1 MSRQPLDQLIASLKK
16 GNRAAFKTIFE
27 LYEKR
32 LYYFIHSITKSDYA
46 SEEILQEVFIKIWTK
61 KETINVKH
69 SFDAFIFTITRNAT
83 YNYLRSIANQE
94 SLKQEYWK
102 NISSLNEETENTLL
116 LAEYEDLVND
126 ILENIPTQ
134 KRSIFIL
141 SKQQGK
147 SNEEIADLL
156 GITQKT
162 VKNHLWKTLQ
172 TIRAELKPHMVDTIY
187 FSLVGLFIIS

>member
-1 MSRQPLDQLIASLKK
+1 MSGQPLDQLIASLKK
-16 GNRAAFKTIFE
+16 GNKVAFKTIFE

-46 SEEILQEVFIKIWTK
+46 SEEILQEVFIKIWLK
-61 KETINVKH
+61 KESLDVRH
-69 SFDAFIFTITRNAT
+69 SFDAFLFTIAKNST
-83 YNYLRSIANQE
+83 YNYLRSIASQE
-94 SLKQEYWK
+94 SLKKEYYK
-102 NISSLNEETENTLL
+102 NINSLNEETENSIL

-172 TIRAELKPHMVDTIY
+172 IIRTELKPHMADTIY
-187 FSLVGLFIIS
+187 FFLISLLITA

>member
-1 MSRQPLDQLIASLKK
+1 MAGQPLDQLIASLIK
-16 GNRAAFKTIFE
+16 GNRTAFKTIFD

-32 LYYFIHSITKSDYA
+32 LYHYIHSITKSDYA

-61 KETINVKH
+61 KETIDVRY
-69 SFDAFIFTITRNAT
+69 SFDAFLFTIAKNSA
-83 YNYLRSIANQE
+83 YNYLRSIASQE
-94 SLKQEYWK
+94 SLKKEYWK
-102 NISSLNEETENTLL
+102 NISSLNEETENSIL

-147 SNEEIADLL
+147 SNEEIAELL

-172 TIRAELKPHMVDTIY
+172 IIRAELKPYLADTIC
-187 FSLVGLFIIS
+187 FFTTILLFTS

>member
-1 MSRQPLDQLIASLKK
+1 MSGQPLSQLLASLIK
-16 GNRAAFKTIFE
+16 GNRAAFKAVFE

-46 SEEILQEVFIKIWTK
+46 TEEILQEVFIKIWTK
-61 KETINVKH
+61 KETIDLEY
-69 SFDAFIFTITRNAT
+69 SFDAFLFTIAKNST

-94 SLKQEYWK
+94 SLKKEYWK
-102 NISSLNEETENTLL
+102 NISFLNEETENTILL
-116 LAEYEDLVND
+116 GEYEDIVND
-126 ILENIPTQ
+126 ILQQIPTQ
-134 KRSIFIL
+134 KRSIFVL

-147 SNEEIADLL
+147 SNEEIANLL

-172 TIRAELKPHMVDTIY
+172 IIRTGLKPYMADSLY
-187 FSLVGLFIIS
+187 FFLISLLLFV

>member
-1 MSRQPLDQLIASLKK
+1 MSGKPLDQLIASLIK
-16 GNRAAFKTIFE
+16 GNRSAFKTIFE

-32 LYYFIHSITKSDYA
+32 LYYFLYSITKSDYA

-61 KETINVKH
+61 KETIDVSQ
-69 SFDAFIFTITRNAT
+69 SFDAFIFTIARNSA
-83 YNYLRSIANQE
+83 YNYLRSIACQE
-94 SLKQEYWK
+94 SLKKEYYK
-102 NISSLNEETENTLL
+102 NISSVNEETENSIL

-147 SNEEIADLL
+147 SNEEIANLL

-172 TIRAELKPHMVDTIY
+172 IIRTELKPHMIDTVY
-187 FSLVGLFIIS
+187 FFLTILLITA